1 MDERMKD
8 RVTGYD
14 FEFDEPEAF
23 EVSADI
29 ADQLYR
35 LTEGLL
41 ETMMERGIGV
51 VELREVF
58 TALAE
63 LSRLCEGTSGNV
75 CNMVL
80 SMLSDAAQEWREQ
93 YEELR

>member
-1 MDERMKD
+1 MKD
-8 RVTGYD
+8 QVTGYD

-35 LTEGLL
+35 LMEGLL
-41 ETMMERGIGV
+41 ETMMREGVGV
-51 VELREVF
+51 VEIREVF
-58 TALAE
+58 IALGE
-63 LSRLCEGTSGNV
+63 LSRLCDGASGNV

-80 SMLSDAAQEWREQ
+80 SMLSDVAQEWREQ
-93 YEELR
+93 YEKVR

>member
-1 MDERMKD
+1 MDEHMKD
-8 RVTGYD
+8 RVTGSD

-35 LTEGLL
+35 LMEGLL
-41 ETMMERGIGV
+41 ETLMQRRIGV

-58 TALAE
+58 TALGE
-63 LSRLCEGTSGNV
+63 LSRLCEGTSANV

-80 SMLSDAAQEWREQ
+80 SMLSDTTQEWREQ
-93 YEELR
+93 YEEAR

>member
-51 VELREVF
+51 VEVREVF

-63 LSRLCEGTSGNV
+63 LSRLCEDTSGNV

>member
-51 VELREVF
+51 VEVREVF